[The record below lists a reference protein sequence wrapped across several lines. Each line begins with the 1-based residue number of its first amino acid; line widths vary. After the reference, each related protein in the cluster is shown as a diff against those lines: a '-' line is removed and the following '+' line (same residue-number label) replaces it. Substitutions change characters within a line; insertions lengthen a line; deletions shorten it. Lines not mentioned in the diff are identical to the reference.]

1 MNLQMSGLDELR
13 NQLDR
18 VDEEI
23 VRLYQ
28 ERMELCDQVGEYK
41 IKSGKSVLDRE
52 REQEKL
58 KEVAGKVEGDFLKKG
73 IQEVY
78 AQLMSLSRK
87 LQYQKQVEAGIL
99 EEVSFTEILKLKQE
113 GACVVFQGAEGAFG
127 QMAMQRFFGH
137 ECKHFS
143 VITFRQ
149 AMEAIADG
157 LADYAVLP
165 IENSAIGSVVETYDL
180 LVEFDN
186 YIVGEVMLPITHT
199 LAGLSG
205 TKLEQIQEVYSKAE
219 ALMQTSKF
227 LGRHPDW
234 QQVSVTNTALAAQ
247 KIITDNDLS
256 KAAVCSAY
264 AAEVY
269 GLEVLEENINDEE
282 GNSTRFIVIANQKVF
297 FKDAT
302 KISICFELSHESGS
316 LYHLLSHFIYNDL
329 NMTRIESR
337 PIEGRSWEY
346 RFFADFEGNM
356 RESAVRN
363 ALRGLREEAINLKVL
378 GNYHGI

>member
-1 MNLQMSGLDELR
+1 MSGLDELR
-13 NQLDR
+13 IQLDQ

-41 IKSGKSVLDRE
+41 IKSGKKVLDRE

-58 KEVAGKVEGDFLKKG
+58 QDVGGKVVGDFQQKG
-73 IQEVY
+73 IREVY
-78 AQLMSLSRK
+78 TQLMSLSRK
-87 LQYQKQVEAGIL
+87 LQYQKQVEAGLVDEISFAEIL
-99 EEVSFTEILKLKQE
+99 ELKRE

-127 QMAMQRFFGH
+127 QVAMQRFFGN

-143 VITFRQ
+143 VVTFRQ

-186 YIVGEVMLPITHT
+186 YIVGEVILPITHT

-205 TKLEQIQEVYSKAE
+205 TKLEQIEEVYSKAE

-227 LGRHPDW
+227 LGSHPDW

-247 KIITDNDLS
+247 KILADNDHS
-256 KAAVCSAY
+256 KVAVCSVY
-264 AAEVY
+264 AADVY
-269 GLEVLEENINDEE
+269 GLEVLKENINDEA

-297 FKDAT
+297 LKDAT

-337 PIEGRSWEY
+337 PIEGISWEY
-346 RFFADFEGNM
+346 RFFVDFEGNM
-356 RESAVRN
+356 RESSVKN
-363 ALRGLREEAINLKVL
+363 ALRGLQEEAINLKVL

>member
-1 MNLQMSGLDELR
+1 MNGLDELR
-13 NQLDR
+13 IQLDR
-18 VDEEI
+18 VDDEI
-23 VRLYQ
+23 VRLYE
-28 ERMELCDQVGEYK
+28 ERMDLCDQVGEYK
-41 IKSGKSVLDRE
+41 IRSGKSVLDRK
-52 REQEKL
+52 RENEKL
-58 KEVAGKVEGDFLKKG
+58 KEVADKVSGDFRMKG

-87 LQYQKQVEAGIL
+87 LQYQKQIEAGFV
-99 EEVSFTEILKLKQE
+99 EEISFTEIQELKRE
-113 GACVVFQGAEGAFG
+113 GVTIVFQGAEGAFG
-127 QMAMQRFFGH
+127 QMAMQRFFGN
-137 ECKHFS
+137 ECEHFS

-157 LADYAVLP
+157 LADCAVLP

-199 LAGLSG
+199 LAGLPG
-205 TKLEQIQEVYSKAE
+205 TELAKIQEVYSKAE

-227 LGRHPDW
+227 LGSHPDW
-234 QQVSVTNTALAAQ
+234 QQVSVTNTALAA
-247 KIITDNDLS
+247 KRIIDDNDLS

-264 AAEVY
+264 AAKVY

-282 GNSTRFIVIANQKVF
+282 NNATRFIVIANQKVF
-297 FKDAT
+297 LTEAT

-346 RFFADFEGNM
+346 RFFVDFEGNM
-356 RESAVRN
+356 RESAVKN
-363 ALRGLREEAINLKVL
+363 ALWGLREEAINLKVL

>member
-1 MNLQMSGLDELR
+1 MSELNDLR
-13 NQLDR
+13 KKLDR

-23 VRLYQ
+23 VRLYE
-28 ERMELCDQVGEYK
+28 ERMDLCDQVGEYK
-41 IKSGKSVLDRE
+41 IRSGKSVLDRK

-58 KEVAGKVEGDFLKKG
+58 HEVAGWVSGDFRKKG

-87 LQYQKQVEAGIL
+87 LQYQKQIEAGMG
-99 EEVSFTEILKLKQE
+99 EETSFTEIQELKRE
-113 GACVVFQGAEGAFG
+113 GISIVFQGAEGAFG
-127 QMAMQRFFGH
+127 QMAMQRFFDN

-143 VITFRQ
+143 VVTFRQ

-199 LAGLSG
+199 LAGLPGSEM
-205 TKLEQIQEVYSKAE
+205 TKIREVYSKAE
-219 ALMQTSKF
+219 ALMQTAKF
-227 LGRHPDW
+227 LGLHPNW

-247 KIITDNDLS
+247 KIITDNDVS

-264 AAEVY
+264 AASVY
-269 GLEVLEENINDEE
+269 GLEVLEQNINDEE
-282 GNSTRFIVIANQKVF
+282 NNTTRFIIIANQRIF
-297 FKDAT
+297 LTAAT

-337 PIEGRSWEY
+337 PIEGRNWEY
-346 RFFADFEGNM
+346 RFFVDFEGNM
-356 RESAVRN
+356 REPAVKN
-363 ALRGLREEAINLKVL
+363 ALRGLQEEAINLKVL
-378 GNYHGI
+378 GNYYGI